1 MAFDQ
6 ATRNR
11 LLRLT
16 TEVRALLVEEFT
28 RQLQNDYGMDPASGL
43 VTPLERLGHLDD
55 ARFATA
61 RILRE
66 TLTHYQATQKAV
78 GSEDSVPELLDR
90 ILREQAFTVLNRL
103 AALRMAEARGLAM
116 ESLGAG
122 YQSKGFRLYVMLAGA
137 GLGETGQAYRAYL
150 FSVFDELALDLP
162 LLFDRFSPQGRLF
175 PGEGVLLALL
185 DKLNHPEIAPL
196 WAEDETLGW
205 IYQYFNSR
213 EERKQMRDASAAPRT
228 SRELAV
234 RNQFFTP
241 RYVVEFL
248 TDNTLGRLWVE
259 MTRGQTR
266 LKDQCR
272 YLLTQPGEDLPSRP
286 RKDPRELRVLDPAC
300 GSMHFGLYAF
310 DLLETIYE
318 EAWDLAPAPAAGQEP
333 APLREAYADKAA
345 YLRDVPRLIVER
357 NLHGVDIDPRAA
369 QIAALALWLRAHKS
383 WQARG
388 IRAADRPRI
397 SRSNVVCAEPMPA
410 ERELRDR
417 LFGELSPQHAEI
429 ARGLFEN
436 LRLAGLA
443 GSLLKPEAELAAALK
458 RTLGGGGSD
467 LLTQDTA
474 DRWQKAEAAV
484 LEALRA
490 MAEGAGGQGERL
502 FAQDAARGFGL
513 IDLCRRRYDV
523 VLMNPPFGEAARD
536 AKDYIAKAYPRT
548 RNDLYAA
555 FVERGLELLH
565 PHGRLGAITSRTGFF
580 LTSFRKWREDI
591 LLREA
596 RPQVV
601 VDLGHGVLDTAMVE
615 TAAYVLEKT

>member
-103 AALRMAEARGLAM
+103 AALRMAEARGLAI

-122 YQSKGFRLYVMLAGA
+122 YQSKGFQLYAMLAGA

-175 PGEGVLLALL
+175 PGENTLLALL
-185 DKLNHPEIAPL
+185 DKLNHAEIAPL

-205 IYQYFNSR
+205 VYQYFNSR

-286 RKDPRELRVLDPAC
+286 LKDPRDLSVLDPAC

-318 EAWDLAPAPAAGQEP
+318 EAWAWPSSPKSPCSTVARPSPTNRRAWAAPGSASTCRRFATAQVDGGHHVAGKPINDEEPEQRHFRTQGNQGKSQRNSRHHEKWHALAQVDVLETIKADVGNHGHPAKDGQTTGQPADLVTGQPGGDHDPDKSGHQGRGSRRRQPLKIALVDDFEGGIEP
-333 APLREAYADKAA
+333 REAQRGTGA
-345 YLRDVPRLIVER
+345 
-357 NLHGVDIDPRAA
+357 ID
-369 QIAALALWLRAHKS
+369 
-383 WQARG
+383 
-388 IRAADRPRI
+388 
-397 SRSNVVCAEPMPA
+397 E
-410 ERELRDR
+410 
-417 LFGELSPQHAEI
+417 
-429 ARGLFEN
+429 
-436 LRLAGLA
+436 
-443 GSLLKPEAELAAALK
+443 GS
-458 RTLGGGGSD
+458 
-467 LLTQDTA
+467 
-474 DRWQKAEAAV
+474 
-484 LEALRA
+484 
-490 MAEGAGGQGERL
+490 
-502 FAQDAARGFGL
+502 
-513 IDLCRRRYDV
+513 
-523 VLMNPPFGEAARD
+523 NPPQAPE
-536 AKDYIAKAYPRT
+536 IP
-548 RNDLYAA
+548 
-555 FVERGLELLH
+555 
-565 PHGRLGAITSRTGFF
+565 
-580 LTSFRKWREDI
+580 
-591 LLREA
+591 
-596 RPQVV
+596 
-601 VDLGHGVLDTAMVE
+601 
-615 TAAYVLEKT
+615 